1 MYKNNIYTR
10 PGLIGF
16 GAYQGLGVVRTPFT
30 ATRVTQKVGTT
41 LAPPA
46 PTGLDALP
54 TWAYIAIPVGVVAV
68 AAVVYYKWF

>member
-16 GAYQGLGVVRTPFT
+16 GAYPGLGAVKLKPVM
-30 ATRVTQKVGTT
+30 ATKEVGTK
-41 LAPPA
+41 LAVKEPA

-68 AAVVYYKWF
+68 AAVVYYKFF